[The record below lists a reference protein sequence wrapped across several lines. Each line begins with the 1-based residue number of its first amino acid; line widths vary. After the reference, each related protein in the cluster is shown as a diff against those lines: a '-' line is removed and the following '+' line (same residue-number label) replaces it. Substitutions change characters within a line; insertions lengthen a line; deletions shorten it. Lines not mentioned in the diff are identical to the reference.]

1 MKTKPFAILLLLIF
15 SILLFASCDYIE
27 NTFGNG
33 MPDEEQNI
41 HTHDYSVRSTA
52 AIYQKSQATCTEA
65 SVYYFS
71 CTCGEKGSETFRD
84 GEALGHVWMRENCE
98 NPLYCAVCHIKDD
111 KPAGHIWQTSDD
123 GKIKTCT
130 SCGTVLNLDEH
141 THTWNEATC
150 TTPKTCSVCGD
161 TEGEAKGHNWDAA
174 TCTAPKTCSVCG
186 DTEGEAKGHNWDAA
200 TCTVPKTCSVC
211 GATEGEAIGHNWDAA
226 TCTKPKTCSVCGVT
240 EGEAP
245 GHAWIDANCQSAKK
259 CSVCGLT
266 EGGLGNHNFV
276 NSSCT
281 ICGYIEKTLYTVK
294 VVTAGG
300 MPLEGVMVYVHDGDE
315 YSICAIPVETDEKGI
330 ATFELK
336 TFDGYSIMLE
346 EVPAGYEVK
355 EGLTK
360 DDRYLITSDETVITL
375 TSAPIKT
382 GGFASSYELGD
393 VMYDFTL
400 TDVDGNSYTLSEV
413 LKSKDMVM
421 LNFWYINCTF
431 CCKEFPYI
439 NSAYNKYKD
448 EIEIFAINDY
458 DSAKDIKDFR
468 DRFTSPLDMPLIEH
482 TSGSGGLDLSK
493 FPSHGYPTTVII
505 DRYGVVCM
513 IEVGAI
519 TNEETWND
527 LFEYFTQEDYKQK
540 LIRN

>member
-1 MKTKPFAILLLLIF
+1 MKTNLFAILLLLVF
-15 SILLFASCDYIE
+15 SMFLFTSCDFIE
-27 NTFGNG
+27 NSFGNG
-33 MPDEEQNI
+33 MNDGEQNI
-41 HTHDYSVRSTA
+41 HTHDYSIRSTDV
-52 AIYQKSQATCTEA
+52 IYQKSQATCTEA

-71 CTCGEKGSETFRD
+71 CTCGEKGSETFQD
-84 GEALGHVWMRENCE
+84 GEALGHVWMREDCD

-130 SCGTVLNLDEH
+130 SCGTVLNLDDH
-141 THTWNEATC
+141 IHTWNEAIC
-150 TTPKTCSVCGD
+150 W
-161 TEGEAKGHNWDAA
+161 A
-174 TCTAPKTCSVCG
+174 
-186 DTEGEAKGHNWDAA
+186 
-200 TCTVPKTCSVC
+200 
-211 GATEGEAIGHNWDAA
+211 
-226 TCTKPKTCSVCGVT
+226 PKTCSVCGVT

-245 GHAWIDANCQSAKK
+245 GHSWIDANCQSAKK
-259 CSVCGLT
+259 CSACGVT
-266 EGGLGNHNFV
+266 EGGLGNHNIV

-300 MPLEGVMVYVHDGDE
+300 MPLEGVVVYVHDGDE
-315 YSICAIPVETDEKGI
+315 YSICAIPVETDENGI

-360 DDRYLITSDETVITL
+360 DDRYLITSPETVITL

-458 DSAKDIKDFR
+458 DSAADIKDFH

-493 FPSHGYPTTVII
+493 FPSYGYPTTVII

-540 LIRN
+540 LIRKLNDIYLQ